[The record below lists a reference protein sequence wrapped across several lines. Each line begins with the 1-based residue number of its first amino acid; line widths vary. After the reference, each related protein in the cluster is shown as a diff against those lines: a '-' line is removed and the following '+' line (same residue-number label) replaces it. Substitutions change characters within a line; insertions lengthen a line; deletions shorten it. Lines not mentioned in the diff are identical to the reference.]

1 MRQLWRVR
9 SYALSAVGVIG
20 SVALVIVQPS
30 GIWTPLWY
38 LGIASLGTSMAV
50 AGALHR
56 NKSER
61 RVWVA
66 IAVGQVLYLTGD
78 ALWYMYKNLLSS
90 VPYPS
95 FADVAYLL
103 RYGALV
109 LGLCWLA
116 QRRRTGRDRAA
127 LLDAAIV
134 SSAFALLATV
144 FLIVPATRGTGVSLL
159 SRVVAAAYPVG
170 DVLVLAVLVQ
180 LAGTR
185 RVRNLAF
192 GALAGGLVMLLAIDV
207 VYTLVVAS
215 DGTLPTWSPVGYLL
229 PYLLIGF
236 AAMQPAG
243 EGLAE
248 PACRPDRRPTARKVA
263 ALGCAL
269 MLGPTLLAVLYLCG
283 ARLDPLIISLGTT
296 VSCFLVLARLLDLFR
311 LGEAQSQQLTALA
324 RTDSLTGVA
333 NRRSWDHEL
342 VRAAVAAESTGS
354 PLAVVV
360 VDLDHFKN
368 YNDEHGHLAGDQVL
382 RDTAG
387 AWAQILDGRGFIA
400 RYGGEEFAFLLPCT
414 ALALAEPLLH
424 LLHQSVARGQTCSMG
439 VTEWQPGEDPSEA
452 TARADRAMY
461 EAKRG
466 GRNQIS
472 VHDRAGLRLLP
483 PQTPLALEPEITPVF
498 QPIVDIQTGATVG
511 HEALSRFVGTTPTDV
526 FAEARRNGTSAS
538 LEIAA
543 IDAAL
548 QAPRAPGFL
557 SLNVAL
563 STLLQPE
570 VDQVLPY
577 DLSDIVLEITEY
589 ESYIDTPTAALRLA
603 ELRGRGA
610 RIAIDDLGVGFS
622 NLNQLLWLAPE
633 IIKLDMSVVRDVHTK
648 SGHLAMI
655 RALGVYAEACGARLC
670 AEGIETADEWHAL
683 ADAGVALGQGY
694 LFGHPQA
701 ANPLSPS
708 ARART
713 SRVSVNLI
721 NVTGN
726 YT

>member
-1 MRQLWRVR
+1 MRLYVPI
-9 SYALSAVGVIG
+9 AVGVVG
-20 SVALVIVQPS
+20 AVALVIVQPS
-30 GIWTPLWY
+30 GIWTPMWY
-38 LGIASLGTSMAV
+38 LAIASLGTGMAV
-50 AGALHR
+50 AGAFHR
-56 NKSER
+56 KKLER

-66 IAVGQVLYLTGD
+66 IAIGQVFYLTGD

-95 FADVAYLL
+95 FADIAYLL
-103 RYGALV
+103 RYGALM
-109 LGLCWLA
+109 LGLCWLV

-144 FLIVPATRGTGVSLL
+144 FLIVPATKGTGVSLL
-159 SRVVAAAYPVG
+159 SKVVAAAYPVG
-170 DVLVLAVLVQ
+170 DVLVLTLLVQ
-180 LAGTR
+180 LVGTR
-185 RVRNLAF
+185 RVRSLAF

-243 EGLAE
+243 EGLAN
-248 PACRPDRRPTARKVA
+248 ATLRRDRRPTARKVA

-269 MLGPTLLAVLYLCG
+269 ILGPTLLAVLYLSG
-283 ARLDPLIISLGTT
+283 ANLDPLVISLGSS
-296 VSCFLVLARLLDLFR
+296 VSCLLVLARLLNLFR
-311 LGEAQSQQLTALA
+311 LGEAQSQQLSALA

-342 VRAAVAAESTGS
+342 VRAAAAAESTGS
-354 PLAVVV
+354 PLAVAV
-360 VDLDHFKN
+360 VDLDYFKD
-368 YNDEHGHLAGDQVL
+368 YNDEHGHIAGDQVL
-382 RDTAG
+382 KDTAG
-387 AWAQILDGRGFIA
+387 TWARILDGRGFIA
-400 RYGGEEFAFLLPCT
+400 RYGGEEFAFLFPCT
-414 ALALAEPLLH
+414 SLVLAEPLLH
-424 LLHQSVARGQTCSMG
+424 LLQQSVARGQTCSMG

-452 TARADRAMY
+452 TARADHAMY
-461 EAKRG
+461 EAKKG

-483 PQTPLALEPEITPVF
+483 PQTSRALAPEITPVF
-498 QPIVDIQTGATVG
+498 QPIVNIQTGTTVG
-511 HEALSRFVGTTPTDV
+511 HEALSRFVGTTPTDA

-548 QAPRAPGFL
+548 RAPRPAGFL
-557 SLNVAL
+557 SVNVGL
-563 STLLQPE
+563 STLLQAE
-570 VDQVLPY
+570 VDRILPY
-577 DLSDIVLEITEY
+577 DLSNIVLEITEY
-589 ESYIDTPTAALRLA
+589 ESHVDTPTAALRLA
-603 ELRGRGA
+603 ELRDRGA

-670 AEGIETADEWHAL
+670 AEGIETSEEWHAL

-694 LFGHPQA
+694 LFGHPQPANSTFHLPVRA
-701 ANPLSPS
+701 AS
-708 ARART
+708 A
-713 SRVSVNLI
+713 
-721 NVTGN
+721 
-726 YT
+726 

>member
-1 MRQLWRVR
+1 MRQLWRAR
-9 SYALSAVGVIG
+9 SYVLLTAGVIG

-38 LGIASLGTSMAV
+38 LGIAALGTSMAV
-50 AGALHR
+50 AGAVHR
-56 NKSER
+56 SKAER
-61 RVWVA
+61 RIWVA
-66 IAVGQVLYLTGD
+66 IGVGQVLYLAGD
-78 ALWYMYKNLLSS
+78 ALWYMYKNLLST

-103 RYGALV
+103 RYGALL
-109 LGLCWLA
+109 LGLCWLV

-127 LLDAAIV
+127 FLDAAII

-180 LAGTR
+180 LAGRR

-192 GALAGGLVMLLAIDV
+192 GALAGGLVILLAIDV

-215 DGTLPTWSPVGYLL
+215 DRTLPAWSPVGYLL

-243 EGLAE
+243 ESLAE
-248 PACRPDRRPTARKVA
+248 ATPDHDRSPTARKVV
-263 ALGCAL
+263 ALGGAL
-269 MLGPTLLAVLYLCG
+269 VLGPTLLAVRYLCG
-283 ARLDPLIISLGTT
+283 APLDPLVISVGTI

-342 VRAAVAAESTGS
+342 ARAAVAAESTGT

-360 VDLDHFKN
+360 VDLDQFKN
-368 YNDEHGHLAGDQVL
+368 YNDEYGHIAGDQVL

-387 AWAQILDGRGFIA
+387 AWAKILDGRGFVA
-400 RYGGEEFAFLLPCT
+400 RYGGEEFAFLLPRT
-414 ALALAEPLLH
+414 ALALAEPLLY
-424 LLHQSVARGQTCSMG
+424 LLHRSVAGGQTCSMG

-452 TARADRAMY
+452 TARADEAMY
-461 EAKRG
+461 EAKRA

-483 PQTPLALEPEITPVF
+483 RQTALALVPEITPVF

-511 HEALSRFVGTTPTDV
+511 HEALSRFVGMTPTDA
-526 FAEARRNGTSAS
+526 FAEARRNGTTAS

-548 QAPRAPGFL
+548 QAPRPPGFL
-557 SLNVAL
+557 SLNVGL
-563 STLLQPE
+563 STLFQSE
-570 VDQVLPY
+570 IDQVLPY
-577 DLSDIVLEITEY
+577 DLSEIVLEITEY
-589 ESYIDTPTAALRLA
+589 EYHLDTPAAVLRLA

-622 NLNQLLWLAPE
+622 NLNRLLWLAPE
-633 IIKLDMSVVRDVHTK
+633 IIKLDMSVVREVHTK
-648 SGHLAMI
+648 SGHLAMV

-670 AEGIETADEWHAL
+670 AEGIETSDEWHAL

-694 LFGHPQA
+694 LFGRPQPAISMSHLPTQVPA
-701 ANPLSPS
+701 A
-708 ARART
+708 
-713 SRVSVNLI
+713 
-721 NVTGN
+721 
-726 YT
+726 